1 VNGAGRCGG
10 DGGRNAARQREGRN
24 GGDAEGD
31 RAATRER
38 FLVRKLTEPCL
49 GRVKK

>member
-1 VNGAGRCGG
+1 VNGTRRCGG
-10 DGGRNAARQREGRN
+10 GGGRNAARRHEGRN

-31 RAATRER
+31 RAAARER
-38 FLVRKLTEPCL
+38 FLVRKPTEPCL